1 MYYVEYKNMM
11 DKDAQFQAWLGLD
24 VLVIYLHESKGLLRL
39 FEINRFNQKSI
50 YIHKFSCS

>member
-1 MYYVEYKNMM
+1 MYYVEYKNMI

-50 YIHKFSCS
+50 YMHKFSCS